1 MDFNLNDEQ
10 KATVKMLADFAK
22 KELLPEY
29 NFWDRER
36 KFPSAQWKK
45 MADIG
50 ILGISTPVEY
60 GGQDADNIT
69 TGLVVEEI
77 GKGDINCACAL
88 TVQILT
94 IDVIKRC
101 AGEKIRREWLP
112 LVVRGE
118 KILALALTEPHCG
131 TDASALSTRAVKKG
145 DQYILNG
152 EKSGITLGTVAD
164 LVLVFAKTNPEAGAK
179 GVSAFLVPME
189 LPGITRQSYEDMGSK
204 PVTRGSIFLEDV
216 KVPAEYLVGPEGGGF
231 REVMKGFDFSRV
243 LLGLMCLGAAQIT
256 LEETIRY
263 VKERH
268 AFGQPLARFEGV
280 SFPIAEHVSL
290 IEAVR
295 WLSYYT
301 LWLRDQGLKHD
312 KEAAMCKWMAPQFSV
327 NAIHDCLLLH
337 GHYGYTQE
345 FSVEQRLRDV
355 MGIEIADGTSQVSKI
370 VISREIF
377 GREYLPY

>member
-1 MDFNLNDEQ
+1 MDFALSDEQ
-10 KATVKMLADFAK
+10 KTMVKMLADFAK
-22 KELLPEY
+22 KELLPDY
-29 NFWDRER
+29 CAWDRER
-36 KFPSAQWKK
+36 KFPSPQWKK
-45 MADIG
+45 MAEIG
-50 ILGISTPVEY
+50 ILGTSIPAEY
-60 GGQDADNIT
+60 GGQDADNVT

-88 TVQILT
+88 TVLILT
-94 IDVIKRC
+94 ADVLKRC
-101 AGEKIRREWLP
+101 AGENIKREWFP
-112 LVVRGE
+112 PVVKGE
-118 KILALALTEPHCG
+118 KLLALALTEPHCG
-131 TDASALSTRAVKKG
+131 TDASALRTRAVKKG
-145 DQYILNG
+145 DKYILNG
-152 EKSGITLGTVAD
+152 EKSGITLGAIAD
-164 LVLVFAKTNPEAGAK
+164 VVLVFAKTDPEAGAK
-179 GVSAFLVPME
+179 GVTAFLVPMD

-216 KVPAEYLVGPEGGGF
+216 AVPAEYMIGSEGGGF

-243 LLGLMCLGAAQIT
+243 LLGLMCLGAAQTT

-280 SFPIAEHVSL
+280 SFPVAEHVSL

-295 WLSYYT
+295 WLSYYA
-301 LWLRDQGLKHD
+301 LWLRDQGLPHA
-312 KEAAMCKWMAPQFSV
+312 KEASMCKWMAPQFSV

-345 FSVEQRLRDV
+345 FPIEQRLRDV

-370 VISREIF
+370 VIGREIF
-377 GREYLPY
+377 GRGYLPY